1 VLSLL
6 ISVAPS
12 PLIVKT
18 GGVFYQATPKNLKL
32 DITVVRINRAGE
44 ACNAR
49 PCYNCLNMMKA
60 VGIRR
65 VHYSVSPTE
74 LVCENVKDMISIQAS
89 TVSKHVEKINGT
101 CDVVDDEN
109 PHKFYEYLLKKNFPT
124 SIKRYNLDSFIQYNL
139 SNDLPTYKVKIV
151 GKNDKQVVWILNTN
165 EQVVIKASVIP

>member
-1 VLSLL
+1 
-6 ISVAPS
+6 
-12 PLIVKT
+12 
-18 GGVFYQATPKNLKL
+18 
-32 DITVVRINRAGE
+32 
-44 ACNAR
+44 
-49 PCYNCLNMMKA
+49 MKA